1 MSLIGALETPREL
14 QEFASQLSPHLGL
27 TPSAMLDFL
36 ATEDAFAQFANAAGG
51 LGSAFQPEPSP
62 LLSARAQ
69 LATTLAPSA
78 PPLD

>member
-1 MSLIGALETPREL
+1 
-14 QEFASQLSPHLGL
+14 
-27 TPSAMLDFL
+27 MLDFL